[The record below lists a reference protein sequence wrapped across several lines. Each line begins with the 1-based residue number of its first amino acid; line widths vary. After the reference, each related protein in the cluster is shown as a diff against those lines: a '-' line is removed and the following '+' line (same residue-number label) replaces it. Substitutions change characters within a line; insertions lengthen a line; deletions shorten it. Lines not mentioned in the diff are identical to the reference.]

1 MLHSRSYLHPFP
13 ARMAPNIAL
22 EEIERF
28 DAGSIIVDPMV
39 GSGTV
44 AMTAVAAGHQFYGF
58 DLDPLAA
65 LIAQVSTSCLD
76 YDRVRGL
83 FETII
88 RQARLN
94 SATPADLPW
103 VEVEDETH
111 KFIGF
116 WFADKQKRALS
127 GIAVELDRLH
137 QSEPSKEVDALKI
150 ALSRIIVT
158 KESKASLARDTSHSR
173 PHRVAKTS
181 DYDVFKGFEQSVTQ
195 MLQRHSKLKI
205 DGNATIQRG
214 DARKIDSIGDGFC
227 DAIVSSPPYLN
238 AIDYLRGHKLSLVWL
253 GFTIPQI
260 RQLRSMSVGAERA
273 TTKSVEMVS
282 KVLAGFGDISNLA
295 PRQKAMIS
303 RYAIDLHRL
312 SKEAERILKPNGTA
326 LYVMGNSCLKGVYI
340 DNASALANAAE
351 LVGLTL
357 LDRSEREIPLGSRY
371 LPTPKE
377 NNALASR
384 MRKEIVLKF
393 QKVAFS
399 S

>member
-13 ARMAPNIAL
+13 ARMAPSIAL

-28 DAGSIIVDPMV
+28 NAGSIVVDPMV

-58 DLDPLAA
+58 DLDPLAT
-65 LIAQVSTSCLD
+65 LIALVSTSRLD
-76 YDRVRGL
+76 HDRVRSL
-83 FETII
+83 SEKII
-88 RQARLN
+88 QLARSNLA
-94 SATPADLPW
+94 SPADLPW
-103 VEVEDETH
+103 VKAEDETH
-111 KFIGF
+111 KFIEF
-116 WFADKQKRALS
+116 WFADKQRQALS
-127 GIAVELDRLH
+127 SIAIELDRFN
-137 QSEPSKEVDALKI
+137 QNEPSKEVDALKV

-173 PHRVAKTS
+173 PHRVATTS
-181 DYDVFKGFEQSVTQ
+181 DYDVFKGFGQSVTQ
-195 MLQRHSKLKI
+195 ILQRHSKLRI
-205 DGNATIQRG
+205 VGDATIERG
-214 DARKIDSIGDGFC
+214 DARKIGSIGDGFC

-273 TTKSVEMVS
+273 TTESAEKVS

-312 SKEAERILKPNGTA
+312 SKEAERILRPNGTA
-326 LYVMGNSCLKGVYI
+326 LYVMGNSCLKSVYV
-340 DNASALANAAE
+340 DNASALTNAAE
-351 LVGLTL
+351 LAGLTL
-357 LDRSEREIPLGSRY
+357 LGRSEREIPLGSRY
-371 LPTPKE
+371 LPTPKG

-393 QKVAFS
+393 QKVA
-399 S
+399 